1 MKQGITVFIT
11 LTKTLMSIKGSKT
24 TCSGLEWNEMIG
36 LLTQLKK
43 DKYWKEFLL
52 ITIGSYLGLRGS
64 DILNLKWDDLVDK
77 TKLQLREK
85 KTGNI
90 RFISINEQCVE
101 NISLAWS
108 SKKQEQELEDY
119 IFTNKRRKRISIQYM
134 NRRLKWIFE
143 KYRVKTDN
151 PSTHTLR
158 KTFGKR
164 VYEVNDKSESSLIM
178 LSLVFSHSSLAI
190 TRRYLGITQEQIQD
204 VYLSL

>member
-11 LTKTLMSIKGSKT
+11 LTKTLMSVKGTKT
-24 TCSGLEWNEMIG
+24 TCSGLEWNEMLG

-43 DKYWKEFLL
+43 DKYWQEFLL
-52 ITIGSYLGLRGS
+52 ITIGCYLGLRGS
-64 DILNLKWDDLVDK
+64 DILNLRWNDLLEK
-77 TKLQLREK
+77 TKLHLRER

-90 RFISINEQCVE
+90 RYISINEQCQE
-101 NISLAWS
+101 NILLAWNNNQS
-108 SKKQEQELEDY
+108 DRENY
-119 IFTNKRRKRISIQYM
+119 IFTNRKRKRISIQYI

-164 VYEVNDKSESSLIM
+164 VYEMHDKSENSLIM

>member
-1 MKQGITVFIT
+1 
-11 LTKTLMSIKGSKT
+11 MSVKGSKT

-43 DKYWKEFLL
+43 DKYWQEFLL
-52 ITIGSYLGLRGS
+52 ITIGSYLGLRCS
-64 DILNLKWDDLVDK
+64 DILNLKWNDLLDK
-77 TKLQLREK
+77 SKLQLREK

-90 RFISINEQCVE
+90 RYISINEQCQE
-101 NISLAWS
+101 NISLTWNN
-108 SKKQEQELEDY
+108 KNQELEDY
-119 IFTNKRRKRISIQYM
+119 IFTNRFDKPISIQYI
-134 NRRLKWIFE
+134 NRRLKWIFF

-164 VYEVNDKSESSLIM
+164 VYEMNDKSESSLIM

-204 VYLSL
+204 VYLNL